1 MRLLT
6 QIEKHTLHHR
16 YKQNDL
22 YRQWSPILAMLQR
35 KYDEADA
42 QTLWHQ
48 AEQQV
53 VRLRGELSFREQE
66 IAPIY
71 NGLIEEALK
80 FDETAR
86 TKEQARR
93 TAATVMGILLTM
105 LMNAVEKGHEA
116 ESFDNEPM
124 CLAVFDVLMN
134 DTFFQNLMN
143 LFFSRSTG
151 YDGKK
156 VVITPSDPM
165 TEKTLLES
173 MDEVAIEE
181 TRQMVND
188 IISRTQG
195 LKSLLKDDWTHWESL
210 WLDIL
215 TDTQMMLLIK
225 NIDPN
230 RNSWG
235 FNQKMVC
242 NVLGIYKDQTKL
254 SVSIKALGDAISPI
268 NVRSYISNPADYD
281 GSDSVFNREQYN
293 RIKLLIEKHFL
304 STGNK

>member
-6 QIEKHTLHHR
+6 PNEQHTLHHR

-42 QTLWHQ
+42 QTLWYQ
-48 AEQQV
+48 AEQQI

-71 NGLIEEALK
+71 NELIEEALK
-80 FDETAR
+80 FDENVR
-86 TKEQARR
+86 TKEQAQR

-165 TEKTLLES
+165 MEKTLLER

-188 IISRTQG
+188 IISRTKG
-195 LKSLLKDDWTHWESL
+195 IEALLDKDWPHWEAL
-210 WLDIL
+210 WVDLL
-215 TDTQMMLLIK
+215 TDTQMMFMMK
-225 NIDPN
+225 NKEPRTTD
-230 RNSWG
+230 WG
-235 FNQKMVC
+235 INQKMVC
-242 NVLGIYKDQTKL
+242 NVLGLVKDKL
-254 SVSIKALGDAISPI
+254 RLTASVKALNDAICKT
-268 NVRSYISNPADYD
+268 NVRSYITNHADY
-281 GSDSVFNREQYN
+281 GGTDSVFDSTQHD

-304 STGNK
+304 STKNK